1 MERLTV
7 YTPNGYESINPVD
20 LCLDEY
26 SDINFERIL
35 DKLGAYEDFEEIF
48 REKMTNV
55 ACDFLSDKEEFG
67 KWLDRNRWIAKKC
80 DEWVRLLEEGRLVK
94 LPCKIGDDVYFIP
107 SKVNYDLNVLND
119 NSQSNKVYHQKVERI
134 TFHKSGWYLECDKD
148 LEYATDHILLDKMY
162 KETWFLKQEEAEAKL
177 EELRG
182 VQND

>member
-1 MERLTV
+1 MDRLTL

-55 ACDFLSDKEEFG
+55 ACDFLNDKEEFRN
-67 KWLDRNRWIAKKC
+67 WLDRNRWITNKC
-80 DEWVRLLEEGRLVK
+80 DEWVRLEEQGKLIK

-107 SKVNYDLNVLND
+107 SKVNYDLNVIND
-119 NSQSNKVYHQKVERI
+119 TPQFNKVYHQNVERI
-134 TFHKSGWYLECDKD
+134 TFHKSGCWFLECDKD

-177 EELRG
+177 KELRG
-182 VQND
+182 AE

>member
-20 LCLDEY
+20 LCLDEC

-67 KWLDRNRWIAKKC
+67 KWLDRNKWIAKKC
-80 DEWVRLLEEGRLVK
+80 DEWARAEEQGRLVK
-94 LPCKIGDDVYFIP
+94 MPCKVGDTVYAIIFDYEKEQYAIKESEIIEVKKNINGVFFVSLI
-107 SKVNYDLNVLND
+107 SKPAFRFND
-119 NSQSNKVYHQKVERI
+119 FGKTVFL
-134 TFHKSGWYLECDKD
+134 TKS
-148 LEYATDHILLDKMY
+148 
-162 KETWFLKQEEAEAKL
+162 EAEAKL
-177 EELRG
+177 AELRG
-182 VQND
+182 TKNNEN